1 MGFFATNR
9 TVCASRWL
17 ERLMLD
23 GEWYLLY
30 VSSGHEEQARRNLE
44 QRIKYMDV
52 GDKIF
57 DVVIPTTKEIEIKA
71 GKRHTMTKKAF
82 PGYIMV
88 NMDLDEHSWDIV
100 RNTPGV
106 AGFVSAGAKPVPL
119 PQKEADAI
127 LRRMDEAPTEVRMTF
142 KEGDSVRVTS
152 GPFIDFIGKV
162 EQVNSGKGKATVL
175 LSLFGRE
182 TPVELDLLQIER
194 I

>member
-1 MGFFATNR
+1 MNNN
-9 TVCASRWL
+9 
-17 ERLMLD
+17 

-57 DVVIPTTKEIEIKA
+57 DVVIPTAKEIEIKA
-71 GKRHTMTKKAF
+71 GKRRTISKKAF

-88 NMDLDEHSWDIV
+88 NMKLDEHSWDMV

-106 AGFVSAGAKPVPL
+106 AGFVSAGTKPVPL
-119 PQKEADAI
+119 PTQEAEAI
-127 LRRMDEAPTEVRMTF
+127 LQRMEEAPTDVTMTF

-162 EQVNSGKGKATVL
+162 EQVNLSKGKVVVL

-182 TPVELDLLQIER
+182 TPVELDLLGVEKI
-194 I
+194 

>member
-1 MGFFATNR
+1 MI
-9 TVCASRWL
+9 
-17 ERLMLD
+17 D

-30 VSSGHEEQARRNLE
+30 VSSGHEEQAKRNLE

-57 DVVIPTTKEIEIKA
+57 EVVIPTTKEIEIKA
-71 GKRHTMTKKAF
+71 GKRRTISKKAF

-88 NMDLDEHSWDIV
+88 NMQLDEHSWDIV

-106 AGFVSAGAKPVPL
+106 AGFVSTGAKPVPL
-119 PQKEADAI
+119 AGQEANTI
-127 LRRMDEAPTEVRMTF
+127 LHRMDEAPSEVRMTF
-142 KEGDSVRVTS
+142 KEGDSIRVTS

-162 EQVNSGKGKATVL
+162 EQVNMDKGKAIVL

-182 TPVELDLLQIER
+182 TPVELDLLGVER

>member
-1 MGFFATNR
+1 MNNN
-9 TVCASRWL
+9 
-17 ERLMLD
+17 

-57 DVVIPTTKEIEIKA
+57 EVVIPTAKEIEIKA
-71 GKRHTMTKKAF
+71 GKRRTISKKAF

-88 NMDLDEHSWDIV
+88 NMKLDEHSWDMV

-106 AGFVSAGAKPVPL
+106 AGFVSAGTKPVPL
-119 PQKEADAI
+119 PTQEANAI
-127 LRRMDEAPTEVRMTF
+127 LQRMEAAPTDVTMTF

-162 EQVNSGKGKATVL
+162 EQLNLSKGKVVVL

-182 TPVELDLLQIER
+182 TPVELDLLGVEKI
-194 I
+194 

>member
-1 MGFFATNR
+1 MI
-9 TVCASRWL
+9 
-17 ERLMLD
+17 D

-30 VSSGHEEQARRNLE
+30 VSSGHEEQAKRNLE

-71 GKRHTMTKKAF
+71 GKRRTISKKAF

-88 NMDLDEHSWDIV
+88 NMQLDEHSWDIV

-106 AGFVSAGAKPVPL
+106 AGFVSTGAKPVPL
-119 PQKEADAI
+119 AKQEANTI
-127 LRRMDEAPTEVRMTF
+127 LQRMDEAPSEVRTTF
-142 KEGDSVRVTS
+142 KEGDSIRVTS

-162 EQVNSGKGKATVL
+162 EQVNMDKGKAIVL

-182 TPVELDLLQIER
+182 TPVELDLLGVER

>member
-1 MGFFATNR
+1 MNNN
-9 TVCASRWL
+9 
-17 ERLMLD
+17 

-57 DVVIPTTKEIEIKA
+57 DVVIPTAKEIEIKA
-71 GKRHTMTKKAF
+71 GKRRTISKKAF

-88 NMDLDEHSWDIV
+88 NMKLDEHSWDMV

-106 AGFVSAGAKPVPL
+106 AGFVSAGTKPVPL
-119 PQKEADAI
+119 PTQEADAI
-127 LRRMDEAPTEVRMTF
+127 LRRMEEAPTDVTMTF
-142 KEGDSVRVTS
+142 KEKDSVRVTS

-162 EQVNSGKGKATVL
+162 EQLNLSKGKVVVL

-182 TPVELDLLQIER
+182 TPVELDLLGVEKI
-194 I
+194 

>member
-1 MGFFATNR
+1 
-9 TVCASRWL
+9 
-17 ERLMLD
+17 MLN

-44 QRIKYMDV
+44 QRVKYLDIS
-52 GDKIF
+52 DKIF
-57 DVVIPTTKEIEIKA
+57 GVVIPTAKEIEIKA
-71 GKRHTMTKKAF
+71 GKRYTVNRKAF

-88 NMDLDEHSWDIV
+88 NMELDEHSWDIV

-106 AGFVSAGAKPVPL
+106 AGFVSSGAQPL
-119 PQKEADAI
+119 PLDREEANTI
-127 LRRMDEAPTEVRMTF
+127 LQRMEEAPSEVTMSF
-142 KEGDSVRVTS
+142 KEGQSVRVTS

-162 EQVNSGKGKATVL
+162 DQIKLDKGKATVL

-182 TPVELDLLQIER
+182 TPVELDLLGIER

>member
-1 MGFFATNR
+1 MSN
-9 TVCASRWL
+9 
-17 ERLMLD
+17 

-57 DVVIPTTKEIEIKA
+57 DVVIPTAQEIEIKA
-71 GKRHTMTKKAF
+71 GKRRTISKKAF

-88 NMDLDEHSWDIV
+88 NMKLDENSWDIV

-106 AGFVSAGAKPVPL
+106 AGFVSAGTKPVPL
-119 PQKEADAI
+119 PEQEADSI
-127 LRRMDEAPTEVRMTF
+127 LRRMEEAPTDVKMTF
-142 KEGDSVRVTS
+142 TEGDSVRVTS

-162 EQVNSGKGKATVL
+162 EQVNLGRGKAVVL

-182 TPVELDLLQIER
+182 TPVELDLLGVEKI
-194 I
+194 